1 MIAPFALLAVA
12 LSPAALPDAIK
23 AALESQLPA
32 WSQVTGNVAASS
44 ESDEK
49 IAVERSTSNNIA
61 VWLIDR
67 KVKVSILREDS
78 RHWLADVVWCGNG
91 QGRCEDVWKR
101 TDAQWRSDNATANHT
116 GYAVYR
122 DSLRLSPAS
131 WTDPVPAL
139 EFGKKKWDKGLC
151 EAGMCFLVSAKDSS
165 VAHGAARPDGSVA
178 TWDGG
183 YIMGGVLETELVHA
197 YKYLLE
203 KGRDLPAR
211 KGGK

>member
-1 MIAPFALLAVA
+1 MFPSLAFLA
-12 LSPAALPDAIK
+12 LSLAPAALPDALK
-23 AALESQLPA
+23 SALESQLPA

-44 ESDEK
+44 ESDER
-49 IAVERSTSNNIA
+49 IAVERTTSNNIA

-67 KVKVSILREDS
+67 KVKVSVMHEDA
-78 RHWLADVVWCGNG
+78 RYWLTDVVWCGTAA
-91 QGRCEDVWKR
+91 GRCDDVWKR
-101 TDAQWRSDNATANHT
+101 TDAQWRSDNTTANHT

-122 DSLRLSPAS
+122 DSLRLSPS
-131 WTDPVPAL
+131 TWTDPVPFL

-151 EAGMCFLVSAKDSS
+151 ESGTCFAVSAKDSS
-165 VAHGAARPDGSVA
+165 VAHGALRADGSVA

-183 YIMGGVLETELVHA
+183 YIRNGTYETELVHG

-211 KGGK
+211 KGR